1 MLAYIARRFLIM
13 IPMLVLLSIV
23 SFVIIQLPPGDY
35 LTTYIM
41 GRTAAGEVF
50 NEAEIAALKAQYG
63 LDQSIY
69 VQYAKWMGNILLHG
83 NFGRSFFWGRG
94 VNELLVERLP
104 ITIFVSLASLLV
116 VYALAIP
123 IAIFSAI
130 YKYSWFDYMATTFGF
145 IGLAIPSFLMA
156 LGISWI
162 WFLITGGMV
171 TNLFSIEFRDA
182 PMSFAKFVD
191 LLSNVWL
198 PIVIIG
204 LSGTAGLIRTL
215 RATLLDELNR
225 PYVVTARS
233 KGLTETRLLL
243 KYPVRIAMNPV
254 FSTIGWLLPGLI
266 NGGVIV
272 GIVLNLQMIGPV
284 LMQATLNQDMYLAGS
299 IVLILGV
306 LTVFGTLISDILL
319 AWLDPRIR
327 YGAEG

>member
-1 MLAYIARRFLIM
+1 MLAYIARRFVIM
-13 IPMLVLLSIV
+13 IPMLALLSII

-35 LTTYIM
+35 LTTYIN
-41 GRTAAGEVF
+41 GRRAAGEVF
-50 NEAEIAALKAQYG
+50 NQAEIDALKAQYG

-69 VQYAKWMGNILLHG
+69 VQYTKWIGNILLHG
-83 NFGRSFFWGRG
+83 NFGMSFFWSRP
-94 VNELLVERLP
+94 VNQLLVERLP
-104 ITIFVSLASLLV
+104 ITMFVSLSSLIV
-116 VYALAIP
+116 VYILAIP

-130 YKYSWFDYMATTFGF
+130 YKYSWFDYLATTFGF
-145 IGLAIPSFLMA
+145 IGLAIPSFLLA

-162 WFLITGGMV
+162 FFLASGNMV
-171 TNLFSIEFRDA
+171 TSLYSMDFRDA
-182 PMSFAKFVD
+182 PFSFAKFLD
-191 LLSNVWL
+191 LLSNAWL

-215 RATLLDELNR
+215 RATLLDELSK

>member
-1 MLAYIARRFLIM
+1 MLAYIARRFVIM
-13 IPMLVLLSIV
+13 IPMLVLLSII

-35 LTTYIM
+35 LTTYINA
-41 GRTAAGEVF
+41 RRATGEVF
-50 NEAEIAALKAQYG
+50 NQAEIDALRAQYG
-63 LDQSIY
+63 LDQSVY
-69 VQYAKWMGNILLHG
+69 VQYAKWIGNIVLHG
-83 NFGRSFFWGRG
+83 NFGMSFFWSRP
-94 VNELLVERLP
+94 VNDLLVERLP
-104 ITIFVSLASLLV
+104 ITIFVSLASLIV
-116 VYALAIP
+116 VYVLAIP

-130 YKYSWFDYMATTFGF
+130 YKYSWFDYLATTFGF
-145 IGLAIPSFLMA
+145 VGLAMPSFLLA
-156 LGISWI
+156 LVISWLF
-162 WFLITGGMV
+162 FLISGDMV
-171 TNLFSIEFRDA
+171 TSLFSLDFKEA
-182 PMSFAKFVD
+182 PWSFPKFLD

-198 PIVIIG
+198 PILIIG

-215 RATLLDELNR
+215 RATLLDELSK

-233 KGLTETRLLL
+233 KGLTERRLLL

-306 LTVFGTLISDILL
+306 LTVVGTLVSDVLL

>member
-1 MLAYIARRFLIM
+1 MLAYIARRFVIM
-13 IPMLVLLSIV
+13 IPMLALLSII

-35 LTTYIM
+35 LTTYIN
-41 GRTAAGEVF
+41 GRRAAGEVF
-50 NEAEIAALKAQYG
+50 NQAEIDALKAQYG

-69 VQYAKWMGNILLHG
+69 VQYTKWIGNILLHG
-83 NFGRSFFWGRG
+83 NFGMSFFWSRP
-94 VNELLVERLP
+94 VNQLLVERLP
-104 ITIFVSLASLLV
+104 ITMFVSLSSLLV
-116 VYALAIP
+116 VYVLAIP

-130 YKYSWFDYMATTFGF
+130 YKYSWFDYLATTFGF
-145 IGLAIPSFLMA
+145 IGLAIPSFLLA

-162 WFLITGGMV
+162 FFLASGNMV
-171 TNLFSIEFRDA
+171 TSLYSMDFRDA
-182 PMSFAKFVD
+182 PFSFAKFLD
-191 LLSNVWL
+191 LLSNAWL

-215 RATLLDELNR
+215 RATLLDELSK